1 MPTQPVVL
9 SFDDGYLDQYRY
21 AAPLLRSYG
30 DPAVLDLIVHNLGR
44 TLTVAMIARLAV
56 WGWEIDSHT
65 ITHRDLT
72 RLRSSAVA
80 YELKGSR
87 DLLQRYFHVPVDFF
101 CYPGGAYNAAVEA
114 AVRRA
119 GYLAATSVEYGLA
132 RPSELF
138 ALRRIVVYG
147 GEPLAVFGQGLRA
160 SPQAEAAADRV
171 GEQAGL

>member
-1 MPTQPVVL
+1 MVL

-30 DPAVLDLIVHNLGR
+30 DPAVLNLIVHNLGR
-44 TLTVAMIARLAV
+44 ALTLTMISRMAD

-72 RLRSSAVA
+72 RLRPSVVA
-80 YELKGSR
+80 YELKGSC
-87 DLLQRYFHVPVDFF
+87 DLLRRYFHVPVDFF
-101 CYPGGAYNAAVEA
+101 CYPGGAYDATVEA

-132 RPSELF
+132 RPRELF
-138 ALRRIVVYG
+138 ALRRVVVYG
-147 GEPLAVFGQGLRA
+147 WRTAG
-160 SPQAEAAADRV
+160 RV
-171 GEQAGL
+171 RPGTARLPAHRGGRR